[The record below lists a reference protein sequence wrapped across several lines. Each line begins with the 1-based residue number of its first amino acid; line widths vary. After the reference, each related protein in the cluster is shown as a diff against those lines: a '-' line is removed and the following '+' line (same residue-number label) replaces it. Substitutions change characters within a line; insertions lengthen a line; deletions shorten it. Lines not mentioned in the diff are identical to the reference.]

1 MPVAKKPA
9 APKPAARKPAAKK
22 PAPAPKAPAGKAAPA
37 RKATPAKKAAP
48 APKTPVK
55 KKRVALFVADIY
67 NDFELWIP
75 YYRLLEAGAEVVVA
89 GPAKGEYT
97 SKHGLPCTATAAFAD
112 LKPAAF
118 DALVIPGGYAPDIM
132 RRSKEALAFTAAM
145 DQAGKPI
152 AFICHAGWVPASAG
166 ILKGRTV
173 TSYFAIKDDL
183 IHAGAK
189 WVDQE
194 VVIDKNLITSRQP
207 ADLPAFCR
215 ELVKALGLA

>member
-1 MPVAKKPA
+1 MPA
-9 APKPAARKPAAKK
+9 AKKPAAKK
-22 PAPAPKAPAGKAAPA
+22 PAPAKKA
-37 RKATPAKKAAP
+37 PAKKAP
-48 APKTPVK
+48 A

-67 NDFELWIP
+67 NDFEVWIP

-89 GPAKGEYT
+89 GPAKGEYK
-97 SKHGLPCTATAAFAD
+97 SKQGLPCPAAAAFKD

-118 DALVIPGGYAPDIM
+118 DALVIPGGYAPDII

-145 DQAGKPI
+145 DKAGKTI

-173 TSYFAIKDDL
+173 TSLFAIKDDL

-189 WVDQE
+189 WVDKE
-194 VVIDKNLITSRQP
+194 VVKDKNLITSRTP

-215 ELVKALGLA
+215 TLVEALGLK

>member
-1 MPVAKKPA
+1 MPTAKKPAAKPA
-9 APKPAARKPAAKK
+9 APKPAA
-22 PAPAPKAPAGKAAPA
+22 KAAPA
-37 RKATPAKKAAP
+37 KKTAPAKKAPAAKAP
-48 APKTPVK
+48 APKTSGK

-75 YYRLLEAGAEVVVA
+75 YYRLLEAGAEVVIA
-89 GPAKGEYT
+89 GPAKDGVYK
-97 SKHGLPCTATAAFAD
+97 SKHCLPCKAAVAFKD

-132 RRSKEALAFTAAM
+132 RRSKEALAFTRAM

-173 TSYFAIKDDL
+173 TSFFAIKDDL

-194 VVIDKNLITSRQP
+194 VVVDKNLITSRTP
-207 ADLPAFCR
+207 DDLPAFCR

>member
-1 MPVAKKPA
+1 MPA
-9 APKPAARKPAAKK
+9 AQKPAAKK
-22 PAPAPKAPAGKAAPA
+22 PAPAKKA
-37 RKATPAKKAAP
+37 PAKKAP
-48 APKTPVK
+48 A

-67 NDFELWIP
+67 NDFEVWIP
-75 YYRLLEAGAEVVVA
+75 YYRLLEAGAEVVLA
-89 GPAKGEYT
+89 GPAKGEYK
-97 SKHGLPCTATAAFAD
+97 SKHGLPCQADAAFKD

-118 DALVIPGGYAPDIM
+118 DALVIPGGYAPDII

-145 DQAGKPI
+145 DKAGKTI

-173 TSYFAIKDDL
+173 TSFFAIKDDL

-189 WVDQE
+189 WVDKE
-194 VVIDKNLITSRQP
+194 VVKDKNLITSRTP

-215 ELVKALGLA
+215 TLVEALGLK

>member
-1 MPVAKKPA
+1 MPTAKKPA
-9 APKPAARKPAAKK
+9 A
-22 PAPAPKAPAGKAAPA
+22 KAAPA
-37 RKATPAKKAAP
+37 KKATPAKKAPAAKAP
-48 APKTPVK
+48 APKNPAKTKAP
-55 KKRVALFVADIY
+55 RVAMFVADIY

-89 GPAKGEYT
+89 GPAKGEYK
-97 SKHGLPCTATAAFAD
+97 SKHGLPCKADAAFAD

-145 DQAGKPI
+145 DKAGKPV

-194 VVIDKNLITSRQP
+194 VVVDKNLITSRQP